1 VPPFDDHRVARLYKA
16 AKADRWD
23 LPIARF
29 HEALEASVSRAF
41 SGRSPTSREVDG
53 YLDSLYIEDLALASA
68 CVAGCRA
75 AWDHFVLQYRPVL
88 YRSAEAIDPTGAA
101 RELADSLYADLYGL
115 DDDHERRS
123 LFRYFHG
130 RSSLAT
136 WLRSVLAQRWVD
148 LLRTRKRIDPLPDD
162 LPIALGASSI
172 PDPDAARYGPVLQEA
187 LEEAVS
193 RLESRD
199 ALRLRLY
206 YQQRLTLAEI
216 GRMLREHEATV
227 SRQLART
234 RKSIRGDA
242 EDALR
247 QRGLG
252 DDEITRCL
260 ELALEDSGALDL
272 ERIFSSAAERKKID
286 PDRSE

>member
-1 VPPFDDHRVARLYKA
+1 MDA
-16 AKADRWD
+16 
-23 LPIARF
+23 
-29 HEALEASVSRAF
+29 SRAA
-41 SGRSPTSREVDG
+41 D
-53 YLDSLYIEDLALASA
+53 LDLARRCA
-68 CVAGCRA
+68 AGDPA
-75 AWDHFVLQYRPVL
+75 AWDRFVLEYRPVL
-88 YRSAEAIDPTGAA
+88 YRAADALDKSGGA
-101 RELADSLYADLYGL
+101 REIADSLYAELYGIKQA
-115 DDDHERRS
+115 DGERQS
-123 LFRYFHG
+123 LFRYFNG